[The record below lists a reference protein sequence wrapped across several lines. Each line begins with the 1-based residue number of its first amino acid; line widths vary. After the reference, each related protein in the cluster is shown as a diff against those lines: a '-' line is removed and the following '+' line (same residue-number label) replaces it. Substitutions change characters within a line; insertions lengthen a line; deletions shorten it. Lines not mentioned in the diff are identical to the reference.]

1 MTLSVETLTGDAL
14 KSVLPD
20 MARLRIRVF
29 RDWPYLYDGSED
41 YEREYL
47 AKFVAAKGAV
57 CIVARDGD
65 EVVGVSTASPMAET
79 DEEFIL
85 PFKNAGYDI
94 SKVFYCGESVLIGDY
109 RGQGIGHKFFEGR
122 EAHARKLG
130 GFEISTFCRVV
141 RPDDHP
147 MKPADY
153 RPLDTFWKKR
163 GYAPADGLI
172 AHYAWKDIGV
182 DRETEKPLQFWTRK
196 L

>member
-1 MTLSVETLTGDAL
+1 MSLAVEALTGEAIM
-14 KSVLPD
+14 SVLPD

-47 AKFVAAKGAV
+47 AKFANAKGAV
-57 CIVARDGD
+57 CVVARDG
-65 EVVGVSTASPMAET
+65 EAVVGVSTASPMAET

-85 PFKNAGYDI
+85 PFKAAGYDI

-109 RGQGIGHKFFEGR
+109 RGQGIGNKFFDER
-122 EAHARKLG
+122 EAHGRRLG
-130 GFEISTFCRVV
+130 GFETSTFCRVV
-141 RPDDHP
+141 RPDNHP
-147 MKPADY
+147 LKPTDY
-153 RPLDTFWKKR
+153 RPLDAFWNKR

-182 DRETEKPLQFWTRK
+182 EEETDKPLQFWTRA